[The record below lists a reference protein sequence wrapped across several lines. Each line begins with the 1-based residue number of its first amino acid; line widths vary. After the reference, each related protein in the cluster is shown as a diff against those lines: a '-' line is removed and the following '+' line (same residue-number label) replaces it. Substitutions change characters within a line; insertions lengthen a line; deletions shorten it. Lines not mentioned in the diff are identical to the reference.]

1 MNCPRPGKECNEFMC
16 GSSVDG
22 ICQRNEIKCDFC
34 SEIYNAEELNK
45 MHPIDRY
52 VVDCITFDKEDNAF
66 NLWHESED
74 DYYTGN
80 IMEINYCPVCG
91 RKLSNA

>member
-1 MNCPRPGKECNEFMC
+1 
-16 GSSVDG
+16 
-22 ICQRNEIKCDFC
+22 
-34 SEIYNAEELNK
+34 

>member
-1 MNCPRPGKECNEFMC
+1 MNCQKL
-16 GSSVDG
+16 
-22 ICQRNEIKCDFC
+22 NEIQCDFC
-34 SEIYNAEELNK
+34 SEIYDAEELNK
-45 MHPIDRY
+45 MYPADRY

-74 DYYTGN
+74 DFYTGN

-91 RKLSNA
+91 RKLRKR